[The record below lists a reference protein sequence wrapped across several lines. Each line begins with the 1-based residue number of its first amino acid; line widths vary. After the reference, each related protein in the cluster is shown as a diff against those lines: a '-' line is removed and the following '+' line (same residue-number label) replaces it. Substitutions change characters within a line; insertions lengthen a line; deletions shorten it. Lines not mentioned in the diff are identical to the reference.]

1 MIYVLT
7 GIRVS
12 KHILAHRFLNIQR
25 IFNPKKVL
33 ESWDIGLFNGTFR
46 FSLSSSWYR
55 IVVVHVVV
63 QTGNALSSQK
73 LLDVTTR
80 IDGAFPV
87 WTTTW
92 TTTIRYQLLDRLN
105 LKVPLNSSGG
115 SRIFQMGGR
124 CFVANGGAHI
134 LFSGKKCM
142 KLKEI
147 GLKWGGARLLAPC
160 YSKIT
165 IFLWIILNSI
175 MKTSYFTYFEN
186 NLLKRPPGS
195 LGAMVLL
202 QNCSFDT

>member
-1 MIYVLT
+1 MEKHYKFYHIYKKKMWWLLSTLPAIWTLYNKVPEYDP
-7 GIRVS
+7 IVIKRS
-12 KHILAHRFLNIQR
+12 YFARWNNWREHIWQINCL
-25 IFNPKKVL
+25 KVL
-33 ESWDIGLFNGTFR
+33 
-46 FSLSSSWYR
+46 LS
-55 IVVVHVVV
+55 I
-63 QTGNALSSQK
+63 T
-73 LLDVTTR
+73 
-80 IDGAFPV
+80 
-87 WTTTW
+87 
-92 TTTIRYQLLDRLN
+92 
-105 LKVPLNSSGG
+105 SGG

>member
-105 LKVPLNSSGG
+105 LKVPLNRPKSQLSKT
-115 SRIFQMGGR
+115 F
-124 CFVANGGAHI
+124 F
-134 LFSGKKCM
+134 
-142 KLKEI
+142 
-147 GLKWGGARLLAPC
+147 GLKIRWILRN
-160 YSKIT
+160 
-165 IFLWIILNSI
+165 LWA
-175 MKTSYFTYFEN
+175 KTCFET
-186 NLLKRPPGS
+186 LIPVS
-195 LGAMVLL
+195 
-202 QNCSFDT
+202 T